1 MFGGGGFFG
10 GGGGGRQQAARKTKD
25 LVHRVNVT
33 LEDLYKGKTTKLAL
47 TRNALCNKCHG
58 RGGKEGAVRTCPS
71 CNGRGIKVTL
81 RQMGPMIQQ
90 IQSGCDECSGM
101 GEVINAKDRCSQ
113 CKGKKV
119 MPEKK
124 ILEVHIDKGMK
135 GGQTIVFNGE
145 SDQSPNSESGD
156 VVIVIEEKPH
166 EHFKRQDNNLITEL
180 EIDLLT
186 ALGGGQVTIRH
197 LDDRALIINFVPG
210 EVVKNGKHTSKRS
223 DELDVDICGRRHQG
237 HTWPR
242 NAVTATS

>member
-1 MFGGGGFFG
+1 LFGGGGFFG
-10 GGGGGRQQAARKTKD
+10 GGGGGGGGRQQAVRKTKD

-47 TRNALCNKCHG
+47 TRNALCSKCHG
-58 RGGKEGAVRTCPS
+58 RGGKEGAVRPCSS

-90 IQSGCDECSGM
+90 IQSACDECSGT
-101 GEVINAKDRCSQ
+101 GEVINVKDRCQQ

-135 GGQTIVFNGE
+135 GGQTIVFSGE
-145 SDQSPNSESGD
+145 SDQSPNAESGD

-166 EHFKRQDNNLITEL
+166 DRFKRQETNLITEL

-186 ALGGGQVTIRH
+186 ALGGGRVVIRH
-197 LDDRALIINFVPG
+197 LDDRALLVNFVPG
-210 EVVKNGKHTSKRS
+210 EVVKNGKH
-223 DELDVDICGRRHQG
+223 L
-237 HTWPR
+237 
-242 NAVTATS
+242 